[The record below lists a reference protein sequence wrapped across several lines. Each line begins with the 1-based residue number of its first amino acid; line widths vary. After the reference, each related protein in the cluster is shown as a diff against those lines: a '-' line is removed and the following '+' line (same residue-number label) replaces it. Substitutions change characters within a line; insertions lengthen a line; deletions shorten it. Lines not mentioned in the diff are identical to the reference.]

1 MRVRAVV
8 LHLRLRPPAGFR
20 PSWISQVA
28 FMPEPGATC
37 WSCGAARAPAD
48 ALCPSCGKVQPPP
61 PGTARDKFAVLGL
74 PQRYD
79 VDGTTLDE
87 QFRALSRKLHP
98 DRFAR
103 ASAKERRFSLE
114 QTTLVNDAYRT
125 LRDPARRAEHLL
137 ELRGVRPVS
146 DTAMPEEFLEE
157 AMADREK
164 LLDARM
170 EGGKDG
176 IEQRAAGIRQKRA
189 AAREDSRGVLDPSH
203 PRPPGLA
210 RVSERLAGLGS
221 YARFLGEAPGPAA
234 AAGGDPTPPRGAG
247 LGLGG

>member
-1 MRVRAVV
+1 MRVRAGV
-8 LHLRLRPPAGFR
+8 LHLRLRPAAGFG

-37 WSCGAARAPAD
+37 WSCGAARAPGD

-61 PGTARDKFAVLGL
+61 PGIAPDKFTVLGL
-74 PQRYD
+74 PRRYD
-79 VDGTTLDE
+79 LDGTTLDE

-125 LRDPARRAEHLL
+125 LRDPARRAQHLL
-137 ELRGVRPVS
+137 ALGGVRPVS

-164 LLDARM
+164 LLEARM
-170 EGGKDG
+170 DGGNDG
-176 IEQRAAGIRQKRA
+176 VEQLAAGIRAKRDSA
-189 AAREDSRGVLDPSH
+189 MDEIERVLREPDPQ
-203 PRPPGLA
+203 P
-210 RVSERLAGLGS
+210 
-221 YARFLGEAPGPAA
+221 EA
-234 AAGGDPTPPRGAG
+234 
-247 LGLGG
+247 LS